1 VEPPAAPA
9 KSAAKKTSK
18 GSSNKP
24 SAPSASAL
32 LAKAAESEAEAK
44 ALFEIIDG
52 NSDGKISTGD
62 VKGVVKAHGKATQAD
77 WSDDLVDDTLALF
90 GDSDEMLDLGAF
102 SRALAE
108 LKSGGGKFDSAAIKS
123 RAAARTAVLPVWT
136 KHAKAG
142 VWDKS
147 CTGKLIRDLNVE
159 NYWDDFGA
167 KVTKWHAELCG
178 SDDRKAVATLE
189 QFVALYPSLPAEI
202 VSIKAEWAAAD
213 EARAAA
219 AAQATAAQFA
229 PDKAEWEVT
238 MKQTNDAIEKAFA
251 LGKTPLLVDV
261 TTLAGDD
268 RNGTFSPLE
277 SFYSYSGDVLIE
289 LKKAVSSSPS
299 RRRRRSTSSKRSLR
313 RSC

>member
-1 VEPPAAPA
+1 
-9 KSAAKKTSK
+9 
-18 GSSNKP
+18 
-24 SAPSASAL
+24 L
-32 LAKAAESEAEAK
+32 
-44 ALFEIIDG
+44 
-52 NSDGKISTGD
+52 
-62 VKGVVKAHGKATQAD
+62 
-77 WSDDLVDDTLALF
+77 
-90 GDSDEMLDLGAF
+90 
-102 SRALAE
+102 
-108 LKSGGGKFDSAAIKS
+108 
-123 RAAARTAVLPVWT
+123 
-136 KHAKAG
+136 
-142 VWDKS
+142 
-147 CTGKLIRDLNVE
+147 
-159 NYWDDFGA
+159 YWDDFGA

-289 LKKAVSSSPS
+289 LKKAVVELSVKKEK
-299 RRRRRSTSSKRSLR
+299 TLDELQKEFAKKLLMGLKQGRSLVLLGSNSNAPLTSKFAHPDLFPLSSDGLLDAAKLKACLGDQANLEETMLR
-313 RSC
+313 GLLDYMRDSGLKDDPSFSLAFAHDKFRVVLVTKFDPADYRGFLEEELPFDKIQPIKVMVEP